1 MARHILVVEDDE
13 SLLEM
18 YEWLLQGEGYQVS
31 LFNTT
36 FEHVAAVEQLHPDLI
51 ILDAKLSDRE
61 DGLDLLQQLRSYPPS
76 RSLPVLLCTAA
87 ASKGTRERVE
97 AFRLQG
103 VPVIYKPFD
112 IDELLRTIADMLSGH
127 IN

>member
-13 SLLEM
+13 FLLEL
-18 YEWLLQGEGYQVS
+18 YNVLLQDEGYQVS
-31 LFNTT
+31 LFDTI
-36 FEHVAAVEQLHPDLI
+36 FEHVTEVERLHPDLI
-51 ILDAKLSDRE
+51 ILDAKLNDRE
-61 DGLDLLQQLRSYPPS
+61 DGLDLLQQLLSYPPT

-87 ASKGTRERVE
+87 SAKSTRERVE

-112 IDELLRTIADMLSGH
+112 INELLQTIADILNRH
-127 IN
+127 VN